1 MKSPNIPSGL
11 AATTPQQ
18 GMSLDRKER
27 YCVAAPAGVLGA
39 VPIFF
44 PADGGGHFTRKH
56 EIQLVVSSPLKN
68 MKVSWDYYCQYT
80 EKKQMFQTTNQ
91 MRLN

>member
-1 MKSPNIPSGL
+1 VNFPSGL

-27 YCVAAPAGVLGA
+27 YCVAAPAVFVGA

-44 PADGGGHFTRKH
+44 PADGGISPGKP
-56 EIQLVVSSPLKN
+56 LVGNSGIPNGSKGKFMTAV
-68 MKVSWDYYCQYT
+68 
-80 EKKQMFQTTNQ
+80 
-91 MRLN
+91 